1 VTGITRAEQD
11 AGITRIRTWPPE
23 ERRFVARL
31 ENGERDTVILL
42 AALLDIE
49 PVEDDRV
56 RAGSHRVRL

>member
-1 VTGITRAEQD
+1 VTELTREEQN
-11 AGITRIRTWPPE
+11 AGIGRIRTWIPA

-31 ENGERDTVILL
+31 QNGERDTVILL
-42 AALLDIE
+42 AALLDVR

>member
-1 VTGITRAEQD
+1 VTELTRDEQNDGI
-11 AGITRIRTWPPE
+11 GRIRTWLPA

-31 ENGERDTVILL
+31 QNGERDTVILL

-56 RAGSHRVRL
+56 RAGTHRMRP